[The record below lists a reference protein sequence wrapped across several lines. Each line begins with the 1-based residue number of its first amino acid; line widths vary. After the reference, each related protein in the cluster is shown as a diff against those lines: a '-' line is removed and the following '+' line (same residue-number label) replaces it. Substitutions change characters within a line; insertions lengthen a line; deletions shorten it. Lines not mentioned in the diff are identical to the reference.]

1 MHVLSNSGE
10 IAWDKMTHPFTW
22 AKNPMLNRVNL
33 LEGKLP
39 VSFIFGKRTWM
50 DTSVGEKTRII
61 RGEDCYTRTEFI
73 SGAGHHVYANNS
85 EAFNEEVE
93 KILTK
98 VEKGEDL
105 HGCPPGLNVR
115 F

>member
-1 MHVLSNSGE
+1 
-10 IAWDKMTHPFTW
+10 
-22 AKNPMLNRVNL
+22 
-33 LEGKLP
+33 
-39 VSFIFGKRTWM
+39 M

-93 KILTK
+93 KIFSK

-105 HGCPPGLNVR
+105 HGCPPGLNFR
-115 F
+115 FKFVCVTTIVLCYVANECIIISMTMEFLFMYNYYYYKYACTSTIIIF